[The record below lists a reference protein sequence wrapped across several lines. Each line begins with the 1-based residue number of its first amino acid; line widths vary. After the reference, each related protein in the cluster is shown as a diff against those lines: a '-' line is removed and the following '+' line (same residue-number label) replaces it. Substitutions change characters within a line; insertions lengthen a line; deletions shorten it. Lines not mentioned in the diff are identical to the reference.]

1 MSLHKYV
8 FTVISG
14 PDIGRIFELEVGR
27 TLLGRLEEQPDD
39 PEDVRRWTF
48 LDKTVSRVHAEL
60 VLKDPGVLVLN
71 HLSKT
76 NDTFVN
82 KRRITSENLQDGQVF
97 QMGQTAVLM
106 EVVQRVSRKN

>member
-8 FTVISG
+8 FTVIAG
-14 PDIGRIFELEVGR
+14 PDIGRTFELEVGR
-27 TLLGRLEEQPDD
+27 TLLGRLEAQPDD
-39 PEDVRRWTF
+39 SDDINRWTF

-60 VLKDPGVLVLN
+60 VLEDPGVPVLN
-71 HLSKT
+71 HLSHT
-76 NDTFVN
+76 NETFVN

-106 EVVQRVSRKN
+106 EVVQRAARKN